1 MKLSFS
7 LFFAV
12 KTNPVECEVCQSA
25 IGYLDSVL
33 TEQSTEDE
41 IKNEVKSL
49 CSQWQLVNDYEVK
62 SLCSH
67 LPAAIDNEVMIF
79 LLFPFVE
86 KLV

>member
-33 TEQSTEDE
+33 TDQSTEDE
-41 IKNEVKSL
+41 IKN
-49 CSQWQLVNDYEVK
+49 EVK